1 MKYINITQAAG
12 KWNLTVRRVQDLCK
26 SGAILGATR
35 FGRAW
40 MIPEDAPKPMDG
52 RTREAKAM
60 PTVKNGEFMIPAPRL
75 NPLLFQSDLYSTP
88 GTADQVVASFGDY
101 PGTQRFLQDQLD
113 YMRGNLERVY
123 HDNQFFLKAYPGFNT
138 TVSAGI
144 MLSRCAMYRGD
155 LQLWQKAR
163 RHICDIR
170 CQTEEERQ
178 TIAFWLAVMDSAL
191 HDTDE
196 FPEWFKK
203 GKFDY
208 LPADSYCVA
217 RVFYVKYMFIAA
229 HDLASGKISFENVK
243 GLGLMRSLP
252 YIIEPM
258 ISQAKIEGTLIP
270 EIYLHL
276 MVATVYHNLGED
288 RDAVE
293 HIDAAIAISLPD
305 GIVSPLVEYRS
316 GMDSLLDDRLALA
329 DETMLKKVKELHK
342 QMSAGWIRL
351 HNLLTE
357 RNVSTALTIRERE
370 VAKLAAYGYSNT
382 EIATRLHIEVSSVKR
397 YIFSAMNKVGAEKR
411 TELGQF
417 I

>member
-1 MKYINITQAAG
+1 MQYINISQAAE
-12 KWNLTVRRVQDLCK
+12 KWNLTHRRVQDLCK
-26 SGAILGATR
+26 SGVILGAIR

-40 MIPEDAPKPMDG
+40 MIPADAPKPIDG
-52 RTREAKAM
+52 RTRQAKEK
-60 PTVKNGEFMIPAPRL
+60 PSVKNGEFLIPAPRL
-75 NPLLFQSDLYSTP
+75 NPLLIQSDLYGIP
-88 GTADQVVASFGDY
+88 GTADQVVASFSDY
-101 PGTQRFLQDQLD
+101 PGTQRFMQDQLD
-113 YMRGNLERVY
+113 YLRGNLEKVY
-123 HDNQFFLKAYPGFNT
+123 KDNQFFIKAYPSFNT
-138 TVSAGI
+138 SISAGI

-163 RHICDIR
+163 QHIFDIR
-170 CQTEEERQ
+170 CKDENERQ

-196 FPEWFKK
+196 FPEWFTL
-203 GKFDY
+203 GQFDY

-217 RVFYVKYMFIAA
+217 RVFYVKYMFIVA
-229 HDLASGKISFENVK
+229 HDLAAGKISFKNVR
-243 GLGLMRSLP
+243 GLGLMRTLP

-258 ISQAKIEGTLIP
+258 LSQAKIEQTLIP

-276 MVATVYHNLGED
+276 MAATVYHNLGEED
-288 RDAVE
+288 QAIL
-293 HIDAAIAISLPD
+293 HIDTAINLSLPD
-305 GIVSPLVEYRS
+305 ALVSPLVEYRS
-316 GMDSLLDDRLALA
+316 GLDSLLDDRLAIV
-329 DETMLKKVKELHK
+329 DEAMLKKVKELHK
-342 QMSAGWIRL
+342 QMSVGWTKL

-357 RNVSTALTIRERE
+357 RNISIHLTIRERE

-411 TELGQF
+411 TELGQY